1 MRFVA
6 LVALVAL
13 VAHVAYKQ
21 GQRLFMLTWTETSW
35 LIYALRNVGG
45 VAFQSSEDS
54 RISEKN
60 I

>member
-21 GQRLFMLTWTETSW
+21 GQRLFMLNWAETNW
-35 LIYALRNVGG
+35 LIYVLRNVGS
-45 VAFQSSEDS
+45 VAFQSSEESSID
-54 RISEKN
+54 EKN